1 MAIVTIGKL
10 PLQVPENGSAE
21 YVIELIQQMKSMI
34 LHLIGRCFEE
44 SLETEVER
52 ILGGKRYVRRGRA
65 KRKET
70 GIYCSKC
77 RSHQRQDF
85 RRNGHYQR
93 QLALQWGRIYLQAPQ
108 AKCRC
113 GGNVRLKYQTLRPG
127 QRIWDDLELEIQTQ
141 YSRGLSY
148 RQITLLKKGEV
159 PPVVRVDGIWIT
171 VMFSSGETKT
181 DRAGRRRLV
190 KRAKKVT
197 RSTIRLLTVCAINHA
212 YISHKRSCPQPGE
225 VRHCHKLSR
234 SHSRTGNRGC

>member
-21 YVIELIQQMKSMI
+21 FVTELIQQMKSMI
-34 LHLIGRCFEE
+34 LHLIGRCIEE

-52 ILGGKRYVRRGRA
+52 ILGRKRYVRRRRA

-85 RRNGHYQR
+85 HRNGHYQR

-127 QRIWDDLELEIQTQ
+127 QRIWDDLELEIQTE

-148 RQITLLKKGEV
+148 RQIKVDLDHRLESSVGLRTLNR
-159 PPVVRVDGIWIT
+159 RVLRQPTFRSNTAYCST
-171 VMFSSGETKT
+171 V
-181 DRAGRRRLV
+181 LL
-190 KRAKKVT
+190 
-197 RSTIRLLTVCAINHA
+197 RSR
-212 YISHKRSCPQPGE
+212 
-225 VRHCHKLSR
+225 
-234 SHSRTGNRGC
+234 